1 MKKHFLKSF
10 ALLAMLFSAMTMS
23 AEPAW
28 CNRVIGH
35 FDPNGVG
42 DKDDKSYVR
51 LTVQDNQDGTISFI
65 VAADPTLSKAAPDV
79 DYVLINPGIGTA
91 GDDATALESQ
101 TVKYSVPAG
110 TEKLTVEILWSYSNW
125 PGRYMVQNLEIPLSE
140 ICGTSDSGEGGETGV
155 PVLESVE
162 LFGAAQTFVW
172 LTPTVT
178 DDKGVTSYIIAKSGG
193 TETEVTPDATTGQI
207 KISPL
212 TIGTTYTYS
221 VKAKD
226 EDGNVSNAKEITFS
240 TLDNVFCEEEVLP
253 NTTQEYANQKITF
266 TAKKVSDTETYL
278 AISSSTST
286 LTKISTVTFY
296 NNTGET
302 GTYGGGVL
310 PEGYVLKDGWT
321 LTDNTLSKTVTWT
334 TYPTAP
340 FRASINASREKNST
354 DEKALIN
361 VLYTMDLSNTC
372 GEAPVEPTP
381 ESIIESTYFAPNW
394 TVDPTSSA
402 TYNAETGAITVD
414 LKSQFYSQWQAQVKV
429 KHDVAF
435 SADKQYTLS
444 CKFHATAA
452 VGGVTIKMDDNQD
465 NPVVFENASLS
476 LPANEDYVYTS
487 APSNGIA
494 GNNQILVFDFGWAP
508 ACQIV
513 ISDISI
519 QEVEPTPEPE
529 APTVYCDFPTG
540 HLNNADFGDANG
552 RCLLTLTKISD
563 KEVRVT
569 VKPNYANGATKKM
582 DYLYVISSGGT
593 PYPAE
598 AGADAAEGGYDELSV
613 DITYA
618 SAPATYSFTIQ
629 WSNVADG
636 GRWQVTLENIAPE
649 QLCTEGTE
657 GGEEPDPTPTEV
669 YDVNFALASNGSSAE
684 ATSGDAAAAI
694 DNNTGTRWESAAA
707 DPQTFIIDLG
717 QERIFNTLEIV
728 WEGAYAKTFTVSTS
742 SDKTAWTPVWNVTGQ
757 ELAGFPY
764 TQTQT
769 IDKTTARYVKF
780 EGIERGTPY
789 GYSFWEFRVYLA
801 GVSILTSLEAKA
813 ENLITKIG
821 ATNTITITAK
831 DQNGQAM
838 ADAGEVIYTIT
849 PADAGTITGNV
860 YTPAK
865 IGAASIVASIG
876 EVAAAAFEVVAYDGE
891 NLAFSADRINANKVI
906 AQSGLTDG
914 SDKDAWYAVDGND
927 GSVWQ
932 GSLSN
937 GTAGDEAARTFDSWF
952 VVDFGAYYDINLVS
966 IKFEGACAQDYH
978 IDFSADNATWNVAYN
993 HVGNNGINAHTK
1005 YIYGSDLQNTT
1016 KVRYARFYSTKAAT
1030 EWGVKLFEFQ
1040 VYGLPFVASGDTEKP
1055 VMGTAT
1061 LDSNNHNTAIITVT
1075 ATDND
1080 EVAAYHIVDNA
1091 NSYEQ
1096 TLAPTDDKITLIG
1109 LNPETAYALTITAL
1123 DLAGN
1128 ESENAA
1134 TVSFTT
1140 NVYNLKPTAAP
1151 AAPTHDAT
1159 KVQSVF
1165 CDVYG
1170 GTFSAIEG
1178 WGQSTQFEELNFDGN
1193 YVRYYTNFNYLG
1205 WAAATPINASAMEKL
1220 HLDIW
1225 APDNATLDIVPIYGG
1240 TGLTTDDGQ
1249 RKKVTLAGQQWNSID
1264 LTLTTDYPNLNLNSI
1279 FQFKFDNPTGADIFA
1294 FDNVYFY
1301 RESEI
1306 GDVTPP
1312 TNLTATAVPAFE
1324 TAVISCQA
1332 TDESSIS
1339 YKVYLGA
1346 ELKGTGSA
1354 NSGETVAITVTNLQ
1368 PNREFTMTVIATDV
1382 YGNESAET
1390 VDVNFTTLA
1399 YPSPAPTP
1407 MWAANNVKSI
1417 YSESYA
1423 PAFTSLNSYNEGWWN
1438 APQML
1443 DAAITND
1450 NHALY
1455 YYGFTDGMIGWQ
1467 FAAFDATGC
1476 TTFTMDIYPMNDGTI
1491 DFGPLGEGENDY
1503 AITNIPV
1510 KGGQWNTITVD
1521 LRDKDLTKI
1530 FQVKMINYYSLGA
1543 FFIDNVYL
1551 YKEVHQKVTES
1562 LEIIEDYAYNS
1573 LTITEEGM
1581 VTIRNGAKLIVK
1593 DFVIQSTM
1601 GAGKS
1606 GQLVG
1611 ATLANFDVIGDAYID
1626 ITLGKDAAADQW
1638 HAFTVPFPV
1647 NALNGIYKTDGTT
1660 KLSNEV
1666 HYAIMDYH
1674 GDIRANGKYGW
1685 KKYHGDLVPG
1695 TFYIMTVNGDIKTF
1709 RFKKT
1714 DGSSVVAANNKALIA
1729 HDGSGTDTDKGWNG
1743 VGNPTLAYGSVA
1755 HAVQVLN
1762 PKTYTYETHTAN
1774 ETNFT
1779 VGTPFFI
1786 QADENG
1792 SMIMADANA
1801 SNYYAPARQ
1810 QTTDVKA
1817 KVYLSNENYTDRLYI
1832 HATDDATT
1840 TYEIGKD
1847 LVKMTMT
1854 NTPSV
1859 PQLFARAYNTDLC
1872 MIHTPLS
1879 NDEAVVALK
1888 LYAPA
1893 DGEYTLSAEAQN
1905 GETIYLL
1912 KDNAIVWD
1920 LTASEYT
1927 IYLSQG
1933 NTEVY
1938 GVAIKRAPQ
1947 VETGVNDGATI
1958 QTLPSKV
1965 ILQGNLYI
1973 LHNGQVYDAMGKC
1986 VK

>member
-10 ALLAMLFSAMTMS
+10 ALLAMLFSA
-23 AEPAW
+23 
-28 CNRVIGH
+28 I
-35 FDPNGVG
+35 
-42 DKDDKSYVR
+42 
-51 LTVQDNQDGTISFI
+51 
-65 VAADPTLSKAAPDV
+65 TLSAASGVDWSTIEWIPSTNANYNQQFKCSTKEGLDV
-79 DYVLINPGIGTA
+79 IQHPGFT
-91 GDDATALESQ
+91 
-101 TVKYSVPAG
+101 
-110 TEKLTVEILWSYSNW
+110 
-125 PGRYMVQNLEIPLSE
+125 SE
-140 ICGTSDSGEGGETGV
+140 IGIYMTFPAASIECNLPGYDVQGAGMIMHLSSFTAQETEVVVNYAGGSRTFWVYNAKGTTGEGGE
-155 PVLESVE
+155 E
-162 LFGAAQTFVW
+162 LD
-172 LTPTVT
+172 P
-178 DDKGVTSYIIAKSGG
+178 
-193 TETEVTPDATTGQI
+193 TPD
-207 KISPL
+207 
-212 TIGTTYTYS
+212 
-221 VKAKD
+221 
-226 EDGNVSNAKEITFS
+226 
-240 TLDNVFCEEEVLP
+240 
-253 NTTQEYANQKITF
+253 
-266 TAKKVSDTETYL
+266 
-278 AISSSTST
+278 
-286 LTKISTVTFY
+286 
-296 NNTGET
+296 
-302 GTYGGGVL
+302 
-310 PEGYVLKDGWT
+310 
-321 LTDNTLSKTVTWT
+321 
-334 TYPTAP
+334 
-340 FRASINASREKNST
+340 
-354 DEKALIN
+354 
-361 VLYTMDLSNTC
+361 
-372 GEAPVEPTP
+372 
-381 ESIIESTYFAPNW
+381 
-394 TVDPTSSA
+394 
-402 TYNAETGAITVD
+402 
-414 LKSQFYSQWQAQVKV
+414 
-429 KHDVAF
+429 
-435 SADKQYTLS
+435 
-444 CKFHATAA
+444 
-452 VGGVTIKMDDNQD
+452 
-465 NPVVFENASLS
+465 
-476 LPANEDYVYTS
+476 
-487 APSNGIA
+487 
-494 GNNQILVFDFGWAP
+494 
-508 ACQIV
+508 
-513 ISDISI
+513 
-519 QEVEPTPEPE
+519 PEPE
-529 APTVYCDFPTG
+529 EPETPSVVYCDFPTG
-540 HLNNADFGDANG
+540 HNGDANFGDANG
-552 RCLLTLTKISD
+552 RILVSLIKKSETAIRL
-563 KEVRVT
+563 V
-569 VKPNYANGATKKM
+569 VK
-582 DYLYVISSGGT
+582 S
-593 PYPAE
+593 
-598 AGADAAEGGYDELSV
+598 ADAATKNLDLLYVEAAGANPGAITEGSDVAEGDLREMSI
-613 DITYA
+613 DITYPT
-618 SAPATYSFTIQ
+618 APAKYTFMIQ
-629 WSNVADG
+629 WSHPDWA
-636 GRWQVTLENIAPE
+636 GRWQTNLNDITVE
-649 QLCTEGTE
+649 QLCTEGGSE
-657 GGEEPDPTPTEV
+657 GGETPDPTPDPEPEPETPSVVYCDFPTGHNGDANFGDTNGRILVSVVKQSETAVRLVVKSADAATKNLDLLYVEAAGANPGAITEGSDVAEGDLREMSVDITYPTAPAKYTFMIQWSHPDWAGRWQTNLNDITVEQLCTEGSGEGGTPTEV
-669 YDVNFALASNGSSAE
+669 YDTNFALTANGATAE
-684 ATSGDAAAAI
+684 ATSGDPALAL
-694 DNNTGTRWESAAA
+694 DNNTGSRWESAHS

-742 SDKTAWTPVWNVTGQ
+742 SDKATWTPVWTEEGQ
-757 ELAGFPY
+757 ALAGFPY
-764 TQTQT
+764 TQTKL
-769 IDKTTARYVKF
+769 IDKTTAQYIKF
-780 EGIERGTPY
+780 EGTERGTGW
-789 GYSFWEFRVYLA
+789 GYSFYEFRVYLA
-801 GVSILTSLEAKA
+801 GVSTLTTLEAKA
-813 ENLITKIG
+813 ESAITKVG
-821 ATNTITITAK
+821 ATNAITITPK

-838 ADAGEVIYTIT
+838 TDAGEVTYTIT

-865 IGAASIVASIG
+865 MGAASIVASIG
-876 EVAAAAFEVVAYDGE
+876 EVKAAAFEVVAYDGE
-891 NLAFSADRINANKVI
+891 NVAFSADRINANKVI
-906 AQSGLTDG
+906 AQSGLADG
-914 SDKDAWYAVDGND
+914 TSFDAWYAIDGND

-932 GSLSN
+932 GSLTN

-966 IKFEGACAQDYH
+966 VKFEGACSQDYH

-993 HVGNNGINAHTK
+993 HVGNAGVNEHTK
-1005 YIYGSDLQNTT
+1005 YIYGGNLQNTT

-1030 EWGVKLFEFQ
+1030 EWGMKVFEFQ

-1061 LDSNNHNTAIITVT
+1061 WVSNNHNSAIITVT

-1080 EVAAYHIVDNA
+1080 EVAAYHIIDNA

-1096 TLAPTDDKITLIG
+1096 TLAPTDGKITLTD
-1109 LNPETAYALTITAL
+1109 LTPNTSYTLTISAR

-1140 NVYNLKPTAAP
+1140 DVYNLKPTAAP

-1170 GTFSAIEG
+1170 GAFSAMEG
-1178 WGQSTQFEELNFDGN
+1178 WGQTTQFEELNFDGN

-1205 WAAATPINASAMEKL
+1205 WATATPINSFAMEKL

-1225 APDNATLDIVPIYGG
+1225 VKDNATLDIVPIYGG

-1249 RKKVTLAGQQWNSID
+1249 RKKVTLTGQQWNSID
-1264 LTLTTDYPNLNLNSI
+1264 LILTTDYPNLNLNSI
-1279 FQFKFDNPTGADIFA
+1279 FQFKFDNPTGTNIFA

-1306 GDVTPP
+1306 GDATPP

-1332 TDESSIS
+1332 TDESGSIS

-1417 YSESYA
+1417 YSESYD

-1562 LEIIEDYAYNS
+1562 LEIIENYAYNS

-1593 DFVIQSTM
+1593 DFIIQSTM
-1601 GAGKS
+1601 GAGES

-1611 ATLANFDVIGDAYID
+1611 ATLSNFDVIGDAYID
-1626 ITLGKDAAADQW
+1626 ITLGKNADKDQW

-1647 NALNGIYKTDGTT
+1647 NALNGIYKTDGT
-1660 KLSNEV
+1660 KLRNEV
-1666 HYAIMDYH
+1666 DYAIMDYH

-1729 HDGSGTDTDKGWNG
+1729 YGSDTDTDTDKGWNG

-1755 HAVQVLN
+1755 QVVQVLN
-1762 PKTYTYETHTAN
+1762 PETYTYVPYEAN
-1774 ETNFT
+1774 AINFT

-1786 QADENG
+1786 QAAEDG

-1801 SNYYAPARQ
+1801 PTSYAPARQ

-1879 NDEAVVALK
+1879 NDEAVVALN

>member
-1 MKKHFLKSF
+1 
-10 ALLAMLFSAMTMS
+10 MTITHGLGS
-23 AEPAW
+23 CTFWVYYA
-28 CNRVIGH
+28 
-35 FDPNGVG
+35 
-42 DKDDKSYVR
+42 
-51 LTVQDNQDGTISFI
+51 DGTE
-65 VAADPTLSKAAPDV
+65 
-79 DYVLINPGIGTA
+79 GG
-91 GDDATALESQ
+91 
-101 TVKYSVPAG
+101 
-110 TEKLTVEILWSYSNW
+110 
-125 PGRYMVQNLEIPLSE
+125 
-140 ICGTSDSGEGGETGV
+140 GEGGET
-155 PVLESVE
+155 PDP
-162 LFGAAQTFVW
+162 
-172 LTPTVT
+172 TPDPEEPEVT
-178 DDKGVTSYIIAKSGG
+178 DKWADVDWVEASDNKYKVSHECLSSVVNVQQPGWAEEKGIYVSVPAGISECSVNGAIDGAGMILYLSSFTAK
-193 TETEVTPDATTGQI
+193 ETEVTITHGLGSCTFWV
-207 KISPL
+207 
-212 TIGTTYTYS
+212 YY
-221 VKAKD
+221 
-226 EDGNVSNAKEITFS
+226 EDGIE
-240 TLDNVFCEEEVLP
+240 
-253 NTTQEYANQKITF
+253 
-266 TAKKVSDTETYL
+266 
-278 AISSSTST
+278 
-286 LTKISTVTFY
+286 
-296 NNTGET
+296 
-302 GTYGGGVL
+302 GGG
-310 PEGYVLKDGWT
+310 DT
-321 LTDNTLSKTVTWT
+321 
-334 TYPTAP
+334 
-340 FRASINASREKNST
+340 
-354 DEKALIN
+354 
-361 VLYTMDLSNTC
+361 
-372 GEAPVEPTP
+372 
-381 ESIIESTYFAPNW
+381 
-394 TVDPTSSA
+394 
-402 TYNAETGAITVD
+402 
-414 LKSQFYSQWQAQVKV
+414 
-429 KHDVAF
+429 
-435 SADKQYTLS
+435 
-444 CKFHATAA
+444 
-452 VGGVTIKMDDNQD
+452 
-465 NPVVFENASLS
+465 
-476 LPANEDYVYTS
+476 
-487 APSNGIA
+487 
-494 GNNQILVFDFGWAP
+494 
-508 ACQIV
+508 
-513 ISDISI
+513 
-519 QEVEPTPEPE
+519 
-529 APTVYCDFPTG
+529 
-540 HLNNADFGDANG
+540 
-552 RCLLTLTKISD
+552 
-563 KEVRVT
+563 
-569 VKPNYANGATKKM
+569 
-582 DYLYVISSGGT
+582 
-593 PYPAE
+593 
-598 AGADAAEGGYDELSV
+598 
-613 DITYA
+613 
-618 SAPATYSFTIQ
+618 PATPS
-629 WSNVADG
+629 
-636 GRWQVTLENIAPE
+636 
-649 QLCTEGTE
+649 
-657 GGEEPDPTPTEV
+657 EV

-694 DNNTGTRWESAAA
+694 DNNTGTRWESAQE
-707 DPQTFIIDLG
+707 DPQTWILDLG
-717 QERIFNTLEIV
+717 QLRIFNTLEIV
-728 WEGAYAKTFTVSTS
+728 WEGAYGKTFTVSV
-742 SDKTAWTPVWNVTGQ
+742 SDDKENWTPVWTVEGQ

-764 TQTQT
+764 TQTQK
-769 IDKTTARYVKF
+769 IDKTTARYIQF
-780 EGIERGTPY
+780 HGTERGTGY

-801 GVSILTSLEAKA
+801 GVSTFTTLEAKP
-813 ENLITKIG
+813 
-821 ATNTITITAK
+821 ATNLSKVGEGNAITLTAK
-831 DQNGQAM
+831 DQNGQLIATPE
-838 ADAGEVIYTIT
+838 GVTYTIT

-932 GSLSN
+932 GSLTN
-937 GTAGDEAARTFDSWF
+937 GTADDEAARTFDSWF

-1030 EWGVKLFEFQ
+1030 QWGVKVFEFQ

-1061 LDSNNHNTAIITVT
+1061 LVSNNHNSAIITVT

-1080 EVAAYHIVDNA
+1080 EVAAYHIIDNA

-1096 TLAPTDDKITLIG
+1096 TLAPTDGKITLVG
-1109 LNPETAYALTITAL
+1109 LNPETAYTFTITAL

-1140 NVYNLKPTAAP
+1140 DVYNLKPTAAP
-1151 AAPTHDAT
+1151 AAPTHEAN

-1170 GTFSAIEG
+1170 GTFSAMEG

-1205 WAAATPINASAMEKL
+1205 WQTATPINASAMEKL

-1225 APDNATLDIVPIYGG
+1225 VTDNATLYIVPIYGG

-1249 RKKVTLAGQQWNSID
+1249 RKKVTLTGQQWNSID

-1279 FQFKFDNPTGADIFA
+1279 FQFKFDNPTGANIFA

-1332 TDESSIS
+1332 RDESSIS
-1339 YKVYLGA
+1339 YKVYLGP

-1407 MWAANNVKSI
+1407 MWAADNVKSI

-1443 DAAITND
+1443 DAAIAPD

-1467 FAAFDATGC
+1467 FAAFDATGY

-1491 DFGPLGEGENDY
+1491 DFGPLNEAPANDY
-1503 AITNIPV
+1503 AITGIPV

-1551 YKEVHQKVTES
+1551 YKEVHQEVTES
-1562 LEIIEDYAYNS
+1562 LEITEDYAYTS
-1573 LTITEEGM
+1573 LTITKDGK
-1581 VTIRNGAKLIVK
+1581 VTISNSAKLIVK

-1606 GQLVG
+1606 GQLLG
-1611 ATLANFDVIGDAYID
+1611 ATSDNFDVIGDAYID
-1626 ITLGKDAAADQW
+1626 ITLGKDAAADRW

-1647 NALNGIYKTDGTT
+1647 NALNGIYKTDGT
-1660 KLSNEV
+1660 KLRNEV
-1666 HYAIMDYH
+1666 DYAIMDYH

-1685 KKYHGDLVPG
+1685 KKFHGDLVPG

-1714 DGSSVVAANNKALIA
+1714 DGSSIVAANNKDLVA
-1729 HDGSGTDTDKGWNG
+1729 HNGSGANTDKGWNG
-1743 VGNPTLAYGSVA
+1743 VGNPTLAHGSVA
-1755 HAVQVLN
+1755 QAVQVLN
-1762 PKTYTYETHTAN
+1762 PETYTYVPYDAN
-1774 ETNFT
+1774 AINFT

-1786 QADENG
+1786 QAAANG
-1792 SMIMADANA
+1792 SMTMEDANA
-1801 SNYYAPARQ
+1801 LKPSYAPARQ

-1817 KVYLSNENYTDRLYI
+1817 KVYLSNDNYTDRLYI
-1832 HATDDATT
+1832 TATDDATT

-1859 PQLFARAYNTDLC
+1859 PQIFARAYNTDLC

-1879 NDEAVVALK
+1879 NDEAVVALN

-1893 DGEYTLSAEAQN
+1893 AGEYTLSAEAQN

>member
-10 ALLAMLFSAMTMS
+10 ALIAMLFSAMTLS
-23 AEPAW
+23 AASGVDWSTIEWIPSTNANYNQQFK
-28 CNRVIGH
+28 CSTKEGLDVIQH
-35 FDPNGVG
+35 
-42 DKDDKSYVR
+42 
-51 LTVQDNQDGTISFI
+51 
-65 VAADPTLSKAAPDV
+65 
-79 DYVLINPGIGTA
+79 PGFT
-91 GDDATALESQ
+91 
-101 TVKYSVPAG
+101 
-110 TEKLTVEILWSYSNW
+110 
-125 PGRYMVQNLEIPLSE
+125 SE
-140 ICGTSDSGEGGETGV
+140 IGIYMTFPAAGIECNLPGYDVQGAGMIMHLSSFTAQETEVVVNYAGGSRTFWVYNAKGTTGEGGGEGGE
-155 PVLESVE
+155 E
-162 LFGAAQTFVW
+162 LD
-172 LTPTVT
+172 P
-178 DDKGVTSYIIAKSGG
+178 
-193 TETEVTPDATTGQI
+193 TPD
-207 KISPL
+207 
-212 TIGTTYTYS
+212 
-221 VKAKD
+221 
-226 EDGNVSNAKEITFS
+226 
-240 TLDNVFCEEEVLP
+240 
-253 NTTQEYANQKITF
+253 
-266 TAKKVSDTETYL
+266 
-278 AISSSTST
+278 
-286 LTKISTVTFY
+286 
-296 NNTGET
+296 
-302 GTYGGGVL
+302 
-310 PEGYVLKDGWT
+310 
-321 LTDNTLSKTVTWT
+321 
-334 TYPTAP
+334 
-340 FRASINASREKNST
+340 
-354 DEKALIN
+354 
-361 VLYTMDLSNTC
+361 
-372 GEAPVEPTP
+372 
-381 ESIIESTYFAPNW
+381 
-394 TVDPTSSA
+394 
-402 TYNAETGAITVD
+402 
-414 LKSQFYSQWQAQVKV
+414 
-429 KHDVAF
+429 
-435 SADKQYTLS
+435 
-444 CKFHATAA
+444 
-452 VGGVTIKMDDNQD
+452 
-465 NPVVFENASLS
+465 
-476 LPANEDYVYTS
+476 
-487 APSNGIA
+487 
-494 GNNQILVFDFGWAP
+494 
-508 ACQIV
+508 
-513 ISDISI
+513 
-519 QEVEPTPEPE
+519 PEPE
-529 APTVYCDFPTG
+529 EPETPSVVYCDFPTG
-540 HLNNADFGDANG
+540 HNGDANFGDANG
-552 RCLLTLTKISD
+552 RILVSLIKKSETS
-563 KEVRVT
+563 VRLV
-569 VKPNYANGATKKM
+569 VK
-582 DYLYVISSGGT
+582 S
-593 PYPAE
+593 
-598 AGADAAEGGYDELSV
+598 ADAATKNLDLLYVEAAGANPGAITEGSDVAEGDLREMSV
-613 DITYA
+613 DITYPT
-618 SAPATYSFTIQ
+618 APAKYTFMIQ
-629 WSNVADG
+629 WSHPDWA
-636 GRWQVTLENIAPE
+636 GRWQTNLNDITVE
-649 QLCTEGTE
+649 QLCTEGSGE
-657 GGEEPDPTPTEV
+657 GGTPTEI
-669 YDVNFALASNGSSAE
+669 YDTNFALTANGATAE
-684 ATSGDAAAAI
+684 ATSGDPALAL
-694 DNNTGTRWESAAA
+694 DNNTGSRWESAHS

-742 SDKTAWTPVWNVTGQ
+742 SDKTAWTPVWNVTDQ

-764 TQTQT
+764 TQTQV

-780 EGIERGTPY
+780 EGTERGTVY

-801 GVSILTSLEAKA
+801 GVSTLTSLEAKA
-813 ENLITKIG
+813 ESAITKVG

-838 ADAGEVIYTIT
+838 ANAGEVTYTIT

-891 NLAFSADRINANKVI
+891 NVAFSADRINANKVI

-914 SDKDAWYAVDGND
+914 TSFDAWYAVDGND

-937 GTAGDEAARTFDSWF
+937 GTAGDEAARTYDSWF

-978 IDFSADNATWNVAYN
+978 VDFSANNANWNVAYN
-993 HVGNNGINAHTK
+993 HVGNNGTNAHTK

-1030 EWGVKLFEFQ
+1030 QWGVKVFEFQ

-1061 LDSNNHNTAIITVT
+1061 LVSNNHNSAIITVT

-1080 EVAAYHIVDNA
+1080 EVAAYHIIDNA

-1096 TLAPTDDKITLIG
+1096 TLAPTDGKITLTD
-1109 LNPETAYALTITAL
+1109 LTPNTSYTLTISAR

-1140 NVYNLKPTAAP
+1140 DVYNLKPTAAP
-1151 AAPTHDAT
+1151 AAPTHEAN

-1170 GTFSAIEG
+1170 GTFSAMEG
-1178 WGQSTQFEELNFDGN
+1178 WGQSTQFEELNFEGN

-1205 WAAATPINASAMEKL
+1205 WATSSPINASAMEKL

-1225 APDNATLDIVPIYGG
+1225 VTDNATLDIVPIYGG

-1249 RKKVTLAGQQWNSID
+1249 RKKVTLTGQQWNSID

-1279 FQFKFDNPTGADIFA
+1279 FQFKFDNPTGANIFA

-1332 TDESSIS
+1332 TDESGIS

-1407 MWAANNVKSI
+1407 MWADDNVKSI

-1423 PAFTSLNSYNEGWWN
+1423 PAFKSLNSYNEGWWN

-1443 DAAITND
+1443 DAAITNN

-1491 DFGPLGEGENDY
+1491 DFGPLNEDPANDY
-1503 AITNIPV
+1503 AITGIPV

-1521 LRDKDLTKI
+1521 LRDKDLTNI

-1562 LEIIEDYAYNS
+1562 LEITENYAYNS
-1573 LTITEEGM
+1573 LTITEGGK
-1581 VTIRNGAKLIVK
+1581 VTIRNSAKLIVK

-1647 NALNGIYKTDGTT
+1647 NALNGIYKTDGT
-1660 KLSNEV
+1660 KLRNEV
-1666 HYAIMDYH
+1666 DYAIMDYH

-1729 HDGSGTDTDKGWNG
+1729 YGSDTDTDTDKGWNG

-1755 HAVQVLN
+1755 QVVQVLN
-1762 PKTYTYETHTAN
+1762 PETYTYVTYEAN
-1774 ETNFT
+1774 AINFT

-1786 QADENG
+1786 QATEDG

-1801 SNYYAPARQ
+1801 PTSYAPARQ
-1810 QTTDVKA
+1810 QTTDIKA

-1832 HATDDATT
+1832 HATNDATT

-1879 NDEAVVALK
+1879 NDEAVVALN